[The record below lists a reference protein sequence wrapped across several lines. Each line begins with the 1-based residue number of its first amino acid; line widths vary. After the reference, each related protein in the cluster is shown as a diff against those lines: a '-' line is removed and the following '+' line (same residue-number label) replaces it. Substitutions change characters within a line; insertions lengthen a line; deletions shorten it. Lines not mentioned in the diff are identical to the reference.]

1 MRHGIRLNTGGTRGK
16 RLPPD
21 DEKMAHRN
29 KTNFSSVFELM
40 LEDNRRQLQEL
51 QVEPVIAPKT
61 SWSIASSVIKPVSAA
76 TSAKPI
82 RVGGLTDGKRFTFE
96 L

>member
-21 DEKMAHRN
+21 DEKMARHN

-40 LEDNRRQLQEL
+40 LEDNRRQLREL
-51 QVEPVIAPKT
+51 QVQPVVVPKT
-61 SWSIASSVIKPVSAA
+61 SWPIASSLIKPVSAA

-82 RVGGLTDGKRFTFE
+82 RVVGLTDGKSFTFE

>member
-1 MRHGIRLNTGGTRGK
+1 MRLNPGGTRGK

-21 DEKMAHRN
+21 DEKMARHN
-29 KTNFSSVFELM
+29 KINFSSVFELM

-51 QVEPVIAPKT
+51 QVEPVVMPKP
-61 SWSIASSVIKPVSAA
+61 SRPIVSSVTKSVSVE
-76 TSAKPI
+76 TSATPK
-82 RVGGLTDGKRFTFE
+82 RVVGLTDGKCFTFE

>member
-1 MRHGIRLNTGGTRGK
+1 MRLNPGGTRDK

-21 DEKMAHRN
+21 DKKMARSN
-29 KTNFSSVFELM
+29 KINFSSVFELM

-51 QVEPVIAPKT
+51 QVEPVVVPKL
-61 SWSIASSVIKPVSAA
+61 SQPIASSVTKTVSVG
-76 TSAKPI
+76 TSATAK
-82 RVGGLTDGKRFTFE
+82 RVVGLTDGKSFTFE

>member
-1 MRHGIRLNTGGTRGK
+1 MRLNPGGTRGK

-21 DEKMAHRN
+21 DEKMTRHN
-29 KTNFSSVFELM
+29 KTNFSSVFDLM

-51 QVEPVIAPKT
+51 QVEPVIVPKM
-61 SWSIASSVIKPVSAA
+61 SRLIASSVTKPVSVE
-76 TSAKPI
+76 TSVTPKRLA
-82 RVGGLTDGKRFTFE
+82 GLTDGKSFTFE